1 MSLILSK
8 INPRSNNLIHMIN
21 SNSNKT
27 IFLKKSISKKINESN
42 AQKEIP
48 EKSFIKKNNI
58 IMNTS
63 VKKNRC
69 VKKISINDYENKRTI
84 INNGDAN
91 NNKSLLI
98 KKNNSIKIKKKLDF
112 ENKENKR
119 INQKEKVGNKKI
131 RKKSLKINV
140 SNAKI
145 KIKQNSPIIKKS
157 LKTQIL
163 NKDKSITL

>member
-8 INPRSNNLIHMIN
+8 INPRSNNLNLIHMIN

-69 VKKISINDYENKRTI
+69 VKKNKY
-84 INNGDAN
+84 
-91 NNKSLLI
+91 
-98 KKNNSIKIKKKLDF
+98 
-112 ENKENKR
+112 
-119 INQKEKVGNKKI
+119 
-131 RKKSLKINV
+131 
-140 SNAKI
+140 
-145 KIKQNSPIIKKS
+145 
-157 LKTQIL
+157 
-163 NKDKSITL
+163 

>member
-8 INPRSNNLIHMIN
+8 INPRSNNLIHLIN

-63 VKKNRC
+63 VKKID
-69 VKKISINDYENKRTI
+69 V
-84 INNGDAN
+84 
-91 NNKSLLI
+91 
-98 KKNNSIKIKKKLDF
+98 
-112 ENKENKR
+112 
-119 INQKEKVGNKKI
+119 
-131 RKKSLKINV
+131 
-140 SNAKI
+140 
-145 KIKQNSPIIKKS
+145 
-157 LKTQIL
+157 
-163 NKDKSITL
+163 